1 MNRRMKGPAEYH
13 HHNKESRMR
22 TLRSNPCLAVLLG
35 GLLLVGAGCTK
46 SIQANSG
53 SKSFEPGAKR
63 DTVTAPKTTVSNSS
77 SKLPSKPSPSNMPTN
92 ASSSRESLA
101 SEPAMPIPSLSSL
114 DSGPAS
120 LDSGPAP
127 LNSGPAP
134 LTTRKLDEERI
145 PNELLVAKTEP
156 SDTSRRQ
163 VEEIQREHLATAAAG
178 LEDVFFGYDS
188 WQISNEGKQTL
199 MLDAE
204 WIKANPGQKVTIE
217 GHCDERGTLAYNLVL
232 GEKRARSVHKY
243 LIELGID
250 PNRLTVVSYGKERP
264 FCKDREE
271 GCYQKNRR
279 GHIAVRVQ

>member
-1 MNRRMKGPAEYH
+1 
-13 HHNKESRMR
+13 MR
-22 TLRSNPCLAVLLG
+22 TLHLTSCMAVLLG
-35 GLLLVGAGCTK
+35 GLLLAGAGCTK

-63 DTVTAPKTTVSNSS
+63 DVASVQPKTV
-77 SKLPSKPSPSNMPTN
+77 
-92 ASSSRESLA
+92 ASSSSRQPSSSPNIPSNAVSPRESIT
-101 SEPAMPIPSLSSL
+101 SEPATPIPSLSTL
-114 DSGPAS
+114 DSGPSS
-120 LDSGPAP
+120 LNARQS
-127 LNSGPAP
+127 
-134 LTTRKLDEERI
+134 DEERF
-145 PNELLVAKTEP
+145 PGELLVAKTEP

-232 GEKRARSVHKY
+232 GEKRARSVQKY
-243 LIELGID
+243 LVELGID

-271 GCYQKNRR
+271 GCHQKNRR

>member
-1 MNRRMKGPAEYH
+1 
-13 HHNKESRMR
+13 MR
-22 TLRSNPCLAVLLG
+22 TLHFTSCMAVLLG
-35 GLLLVGAGCTK
+35 GLLLAGTGCTK

-63 DTVTAPKTTVSNSS
+63 DAVTAPKTIVSNSKPPSAS
-77 SKLPSKPSPSNMPTN
+77 SSNMPTN

-101 SEPAMPIPSLSSL
+101 PEPAMPIPSLSAL

-120 LDSGPAP
+120 LDSE
-127 LNSGPAP
+127 PAP
-134 LTTRKLDEERI
+134 LTARKSNEERI
-145 PNELLVAKTEP
+145 PSELLVAKTEP

>member
-1 MNRRMKGPAEYH
+1 
-13 HHNKESRMR
+13 MR
-22 TLRSNPCLAVLLG
+22 TLQLTSCMALLLG
-35 GLLLVGAGCTK
+35 GLLLGGTGCSK

-53 SKSFEPGAKR
+53 SKSFEPGAKKN
-63 DTVTAPKTTVSNSS
+63 VASAPAKPSS
-77 SKLPSKPSPSNMPTN
+77 SKQPSPAPTPA
-92 ASSSRESLA
+92 ASGPESLV
-101 SEPAMPIPSLSSL
+101 SEPPMVSEPPTPIPSLSTL
-114 DSGPAS
+114 DPGP
-120 LDSGPAP
+120 PP
-127 LNSGPAP
+127 LNAKRS
-134 LTTRKLDEERI
+134 DEERI
-145 PNELLVAKTEP
+145 PGEMLVAKTEP

-163 VEEIQREHLATAAAG
+163 VEEIQRENLATAASG
-178 LEDVFFGYDS
+178 LEDVFFGFDS

-204 WIKANPGQKVTIE
+204 WIKANPRQNVTIE

-232 GEKRARSVHKY
+232 GEKRAKSVQKY
-243 LIELGID
+243 LVELGID

>member
-1 MNRRMKGPAEYH
+1 
-13 HHNKESRMR
+13 MR
-22 TLRSNPCLAVLLG
+22 TLHVTSCMAVLLG
-35 GLLLVGAGCTK
+35 GLLLVGTGCSK
-46 SIQANSG
+46 SIQADSG

-63 DTVTAPKTTVSNSS
+63 NVASVQPKAPAAGSKQPSS
-77 SKLPSKPSPSNMPTN
+77 SPTNSPTN
-92 ASSSRESLA
+92 AGSSRESLV
-101 SEPAMPIPSLSSL
+101 SEPSAPIPSLSTL
-114 DSGPAS
+114 DSGP
-120 LDSGPAP
+120 PP
-127 LNSGPAP
+127 LNARRS
-134 LTTRKLDEERI
+134 DEERI
-145 PNELLVAKTEP
+145 PGEMLVAKTEP

-178 LEDVFFGYDS
+178 LEDVFFGFDS

-199 MLDAE
+199 MIDAE

-232 GEKRARSVHKY
+232 GEKRARSVQKY
-243 LIELGID
+243 LVELGID

>member
-1 MNRRMKGPAEYH
+1 
-13 HHNKESRMR
+13 MR
-22 TLRSNPCLAVLLG
+22 TLQLTSCMAVLLG
-35 GLLLVGAGCTK
+35 GLLLVGTGCSK
-46 SIQANSG
+46 SIQADSG

-63 DTVTAPKTTVSNSS
+63 NVASVQPKAPAAGSKQPSS
-77 SKLPSKPSPSNMPTN
+77 GPTN
-92 ASSSRESLA
+92 AGSNRESLV
-101 SEPAMPIPSLSSL
+101 SEPPTPIPSLSTL
-114 DSGPAS
+114 DSGP
-120 LDSGPAP
+120 PP
-127 LNSGPAP
+127 LNARRS
-134 LTTRKLDEERI
+134 DEERI
-145 PNELLVAKTEP
+145 PGEMLVAKTEP
-156 SDTSRRQ
+156 SDTSRRE

-178 LEDVFFGYDS
+178 LEDVFFGFDS

-199 MLDAE
+199 MVDAE

-232 GEKRARSVHKY
+232 GEKRARSVQKY
-243 LIELGID
+243 LVELGID

>member
-1 MNRRMKGPAEYH
+1 
-13 HHNKESRMR
+13 MR
-22 TLRSNPCLAVLLG
+22 ILHPTSCMAVSLSA
-35 GLLLVGAGCTK
+35 LLLVGTGCTK

-53 SKSFEPGAKR
+53 SKSFEAGVKR
-63 DTVTAPKTTVSNSS
+63 DVAAAQKTAVPTGSTKQSASTTASNAASNTA
-77 SKLPSKPSPSNMPTN
+77 SKLASDAAPHAPSL
-92 ASSSRESLA
+92 RESSPI
-101 SEPAMPIPSLSSL
+101 SEPATPIPSLSML
-114 DSGPAS
+114 DSGPSPVDAKRS
-120 LDSGPAP
+120 
-127 LNSGPAP
+127 
-134 LTTRKLDEERI
+134 DEERI
-145 PNELLVAKTEP
+145 PAELLVAKTEP

-232 GEKRARSVHKY
+232 GEKRARSVQKY

>member
-1 MNRRMKGPAEYH
+1 
-13 HHNKESRMR
+13 MR
-22 TLRSNPCLAVLLG
+22 TLRFNPCLAVLLG

-77 SKLPSKPSPSNMPTN
+77 SKPPTASSPSNMPTN
-92 ASSSRESLA
+92 ASSSREALA

-120 LDSGPAP
+120 LDSAPAP
-127 LNSGPAP
+127 LHSGPAP
-134 LTTRKLDEERI
+134 LTTRKSDEERI

>member
-1 MNRRMKGPAEYH
+1 
-13 HHNKESRMR
+13 MR
-22 TLRSNPCLAVLLG
+22 ILHLTSCMAVLLG
-35 GLLLVGAGCTK
+35 ALLLVGTGCTK

-63 DTVTAPKTTVSNSS
+63 DVASAQKTAVS
-77 SKLPSKPSPSNMPTN
+77 SKPLSPSNA
-92 ASSSRESLA
+92 ASSAPSNAASGAVPNGGPMRESLT
-101 SEPAMPIPSLSSL
+101 SEPATPIPSLSML
-114 DSGPAS
+114 DPGPS
-120 LDSGPAP
+120 P
-127 LNSGPAP
+127 LNAKRS
-134 LTTRKLDEERI
+134 DEERF
-145 PNELLVAKTEP
+145 PGELLVAKTEP

-232 GEKRARSVHKY
+232 GEKRARSVQKY
-243 LIELGID
+243 LLELGID

-279 GHIAVRVQ
+279 GHISVRVQ

>member
-1 MNRRMKGPAEYH
+1 
-13 HHNKESRMR
+13 MR
-22 TLRSNPCLAVLLG
+22 TLHFTSGMVLVLG
-35 GLLLVGAGCTK
+35 GLLLVGTGCTK

-63 DTVTAPKTTVSNSS
+63 DVASVQPKTVASS
-77 SKLPSKPSPSNMPTN
+77 SKQPSSSSTSSFPNVPSNTGSP
-92 ASSSRESLA
+92 RESLTSA
-101 SEPAMPIPSLSSL
+101 EPATPIPSLSTL
-114 DSGPAS
+114 DSGPS
-120 LDSGPAP
+120 P
-127 LNSGPAP
+127 LNARRS
-134 LTTRKLDEERI
+134 DEERI
-145 PNELLVAKTEP
+145 PGELLVAKTEP

>member
-1 MNRRMKGPAEYH
+1 
-13 HHNKESRMR
+13 MR
-22 TLRSNPCLAVLLG
+22 TLHLTSCLALG
-35 GLLLVGAGCTK
+35 ALLLVTTGCGK

-63 DTVTAPKTTVSNSS
+63 EGAVPPKTTASSNGSRQSAPSS
-77 SKLPSKPSPSNMPTN
+77 SP
-92 ASSSRESLA
+92 SSSMAAAAPAPEPLL
-101 SEPAMPIPSLSSL
+101 SEPSTPIPSLSTL
-114 DSGPAS
+114 DSGPS
-120 LDSGPAP
+120 P
-127 LNSGPAP
+127 LNG
-134 LTTRKLDEERI
+134 RKSDEQRI
-145 PNELLVAKTEP
+145 PGELLVAKTEP

-163 VEEIQREHLATAAAG
+163 VEEIQREQLATAAAG
-178 LEDVFFGYDS
+178 LEDVFFGFDS

-204 WIKANPGQKVTIE
+204 WIKANPAQKVTIE

-232 GEKRARSVHKY
+232 GEKRAKAVQKY
-243 LIELGID
+243 LVELGID
-250 PNRLTVVSYGKERP
+250 SNRLTVVSYGKERP

>member
-1 MNRRMKGPAEYH
+1 
-13 HHNKESRMR
+13 MR
-22 TLRSNPCLAVLLG
+22 ILHLTSCMAVLLG
-35 GLLLVGAGCTK
+35 ALLLVGTGCTK

-63 DTVTAPKTTVSNSS
+63 DVASAQKTAVPTRI
-77 SKLPSKPSPSNMPTN
+77 SKQSSPSDAIPNAVPNAALSAAPNSTPDT
-92 ASSSRESLA
+92 ASSMASGATPNAASLRESPV
-101 SEPAMPIPSLSSL
+101 SEPATPIPSLSML
-114 DSGPAS
+114 DSGPS
-120 LDSGPAP
+120 P
-127 LNSGPAP
+127 LNAKRS
-134 LTTRKLDEERI
+134 DEERI
-145 PNELLVAKTEP
+145 PGELLVAKTEP

-232 GEKRARSVHKY
+232 GEKRARSVQKY
-243 LIELGID
+243 LVELGID

-271 GCYQKNRR
+271 GCHQKNRR

>member
-1 MNRRMKGPAEYH
+1 
-13 HHNKESRMR
+13 MR
-22 TLRSNPCLAVLLG
+22 TLHLTACLAVLLG
-35 GLLLVGAGCTK
+35 GLLLAEAGCTK

-63 DTVTAPKTTVSNSS
+63 DQPKMVTTA
-77 SKLPSKPSPSNMPTN
+77 SKQPAA
-92 ASSSRESLA
+92 ASSSSSSSPNVPSNATSPREPLN
-101 SEPAMPIPSLSSL
+101 SEPAAPIPSLSML
-114 DSGPAS
+114 DSGPS
-120 LDSGPAP
+120 P
-127 LNSGPAP
+127 LNARRS
-134 LTTRKLDEERI
+134 DEERI
-145 PNELLVAKTEP
+145 PGELLVAKTEP

-250 PNRLTVVSYGKERP
+250 PSRLTVVSYGKERP

>member
-1 MNRRMKGPAEYH
+1 
-13 HHNKESRMR
+13 MR
-22 TLRSNPCLAVLLG
+22 TLHLTSCMAVLLG
-35 GLLLVGAGCTK
+35 GLLLAGAGCTK

-63 DTVTAPKTTVSNSS
+63 DVVTAPKTTVSNSS
-77 SKLPSKPSPSNMPTN
+77 SKPPSASSSSNMPTN
-92 ASSSRESLA
+92 ASSSREPLA
-101 SEPAMPIPSLSSL
+101 PEPAMPIPSLSAL

-127 LNSGPAP
+127 LTA
-134 LTTRKLDEERI
+134 RKSNEEHI
-145 PNELLVAKTEP
+145 PSELLVAKTEP

-232 GEKRARSVHKY
+232 GEKRARSVQKY
-243 LIELGID
+243 LVELGID

-271 GCYQKNRR
+271 GCHQKNRR

>member
-1 MNRRMKGPAEYH
+1 
-13 HHNKESRMR
+13 MR
-22 TLRSNPCLAVLLG
+22 TLPLTSCIALLLG
-35 GLLLVGAGCTK
+35 GLLLGGAGCSK

-63 DTVTAPKTTVSNSS
+63 NVASAPGKTSGSKQPSTAPTD
-77 SKLPSKPSPSNMPTN
+77 
-92 ASSSRESLA
+92 RESLV
-101 SEPAMPIPSLSSL
+101 SEPPTPIPSLSTL
-114 DSGPAS
+114 DSGP
-120 LDSGPAP
+120 PP
-127 LNSGPAP
+127 LNAKRS
-134 LTTRKLDEERI
+134 DEERI
-145 PNELLVAKTEP
+145 PGEMLVAKTEP

-163 VEEIQREHLATAAAG
+163 VEEIQRERLATAASG

-232 GEKRARSVHKY
+232 GEKRARSVQKY
-243 LIELGID
+243 LVELGID
-250 PNRLTVVSYGKERP
+250 PNRLTVVSYGKERL

-271 GCYQKNRR
+271 GCHQKNRR

>member
-1 MNRRMKGPAEYH
+1 
-13 HHNKESRMR
+13 MR
-22 TLRSNPCLAVLLG
+22 TLYLTSCTTVLLG
-35 GLLLVGAGCTK
+35 ALLLVGTGCTK

-63 DTVTAPKTTVSNSS
+63 EVASAQPKTTVTS
-77 SKLPSKPSPSNMPTN
+77 SKQPSSMTAAAAAPT
-92 ASSSRESLA
+92 REPMI
-101 SEPAMPIPSLSSL
+101 SEPATPIPSLSSI
-114 DSGPAS
+114 DSGP
-120 LDSGPAP
+120 PP
-127 LNSGPAP
+127 LNGRRS
-134 LTTRKLDEERI
+134 EEQRI
-145 PNELLVAKTEP
+145 PGELLVAKTEP

-163 VEEIQREHLATAAAG
+163 VEEIQREQMATAAAG
-178 LEDVFFGYDS
+178 VEDIFFGFDS

-232 GEKRARSVHKY
+232 GEKRAKAVHNY
-243 LIELGID
+243 LVELGID

>member
-1 MNRRMKGPAEYH
+1 
-13 HHNKESRMR
+13 MR
-22 TLRSNPCLAVLLG
+22 TLHLTSCLAVLLG
-35 GLLLVGAGCTK
+35 GLLLVGTGCTK

-63 DTVTAPKTTVSNSS
+63 DAASIQPKAVASS
-77 SKLPSKPSPSNMPTN
+77 SKQPSSSSFPNVPTN
-92 ASSSRESLA
+92 AGSPREPLTSA
-101 SEPAMPIPSLSSL
+101 EPATPIPSLSTL
-114 DSGPAS
+114 DSGPS
-120 LDSGPAP
+120 P
-127 LNSGPAP
+127 LNARRS
-134 LTTRKLDEERI
+134 DEERI
-145 PNELLVAKTEP
+145 PGELLVAKTEP

>member
-1 MNRRMKGPAEYH
+1 
-13 HHNKESRMR
+13 MR
-22 TLRSNPCLAVLLG
+22 TQHLTSCLAVLLG
-35 GLLLVGAGCTK
+35 ALLLVGAGCTK

-63 DTVTAPKTTVSNSS
+63 DSVSAQPKTMASTG
-77 SKLPSKPSPSNMPTN
+77 SKQPSPASSNPASN
-92 ASSSRESLA
+92 AASSREPLM
-101 SEPAMPIPSLSSL
+101 SEPATPIPSLSGLDSGPSSL
-114 DSGPAS
+114 DSGAP
-120 LDSGPAP
+120 P
-127 LNSGPAP
+127 LNG
-134 LTTRKLDEERI
+134 RKSDEQRI
-145 PNELLVAKTEP
+145 PGELLVAKTEP

-163 VEEIQREHLATAAAG
+163 VEEIQREQLATAAAG
-178 LEDVFFGYDS
+178 LEDVFFGFDS

-232 GEKRARSVHKY
+232 GEKRARSVQKY

-271 GCYQKNRR
+271 GCYQRNRR

>member
-1 MNRRMKGPAEYH
+1 
-13 HHNKESRMR
+13 MR
-22 TLRSNPCLAVLLG
+22 TLHFTSGLAVVLG
-35 GLLLVGAGCTK
+35 ALLLAGTGCTK

-63 DTVTAPKTTVSNSS
+63 DVASAQKIAAPTGS
-77 SKLPSKPSPSNMPTN
+77 SKQPSPSFPNVPSN
-92 ASSSRESLA
+92 AGSPRESIT
-101 SEPAMPIPSLSSL
+101 SEPATPIPSLSTL
-114 DSGPAS
+114 DSGPS
-120 LDSGPAP
+120 P
-127 LNSGPAP
+127 LNARRS
-134 LTTRKLDEERI
+134 DEERI
-145 PNELLVAKTEP
+145 PGELLVAKTEP

-232 GEKRARSVHKY
+232 GEKRARSVQKY
-243 LIELGID
+243 LVELGID

-271 GCYQKNRR
+271 GCHQKNRR

>member
-1 MNRRMKGPAEYH
+1 
-13 HHNKESRMR
+13 MR
-22 TLRSNPCLAVLLG
+22 TLHLTSCMAVLLG
-35 GLLLVGAGCTK
+35 GLLLAGTGCTK

-63 DTVTAPKTTVSNSS
+63 DVASVQPKTVASTSGKQPSS
-77 SKLPSKPSPSNMPTN
+77 FPNAPSNA
-92 ASSSRESLA
+92 ASPRESMIA
-101 SEPAMPIPSLSSL
+101 EPATPIPSLSTL
-114 DSGPAS
+114 DSGPS
-120 LDSGPAP
+120 P
-127 LNSGPAP
+127 LNARRS
-134 LTTRKLDEERI
+134 DEERI
-145 PNELLVAKTEP
+145 PGELLVAKTEP

-163 VEEIQREHLATAAAG
+163 VEEIQREHLATAASG

-232 GEKRARSVHKY
+232 GEKRARSVQKY
-243 LIELGID
+243 LVELGID
-250 PNRLTVVSYGKERP
+250 PNRLTVVSYGKERL

-271 GCYQKNRR
+271 GCHQKNRR

>member
-1 MNRRMKGPAEYH
+1 
-13 HHNKESRMR
+13 MR
-22 TLRSNPCLAVLLG
+22 TLHFTSCMAVLLG
-35 GLLLVGAGCTK
+35 GLLLAGTGCTK

-63 DTVTAPKTTVSNSS
+63 DAVTAPSKTVSNSS
-77 SKLPSKPSPSNMPTN
+77 SKPPSASSSSSNMPTN

-101 SEPAMPIPSLSSL
+101 SEPAAPIPSLSAL
-114 DSGPAS
+114 DSGPSS
-120 LDSGPAP
+120 LNDRRS
-127 LNSGPAP
+127 
-134 LTTRKLDEERI
+134 DEERI
-145 PNELLVAKTEP
+145 PGELLVAKTEP

-232 GEKRARSVHKY
+232 GEKRARSVQKY
-243 LIELGID
+243 LVELGID

-271 GCYQKNRR
+271 GCPQKNRR

>member
-1 MNRRMKGPAEYH
+1 M
-13 HHNKESRMR
+13 
-22 TLRSNPCLAVLLG
+22 AVLLG
-35 GLLLVGAGCTK
+35 ALLLVGTGCTK

-63 DTVTAPKTTVSNSS
+63 DVASAQKITVPTR
-77 SKLPSKPSPSNMPTN
+77 SKPSPSDA
-92 ASSSRESLA
+92 ASSAAPNTPANMASNTASIAAPHGDSMRESPM
-101 SEPAMPIPSLSSL
+101 SEPVTPIPSLSML
-114 DSGPAS
+114 DPGPS
-120 LDSGPAP
+120 P
-127 LNSGPAP
+127 LNAKRS
-134 LTTRKLDEERI
+134 DEERI
-145 PNELLVAKTEP
+145 PGELLVAKTEP

-232 GEKRARSVHKY
+232 GEKRARSVQKY
-243 LIELGID
+243 LVELGID

-271 GCYQKNRR
+271 GCHQKNRR